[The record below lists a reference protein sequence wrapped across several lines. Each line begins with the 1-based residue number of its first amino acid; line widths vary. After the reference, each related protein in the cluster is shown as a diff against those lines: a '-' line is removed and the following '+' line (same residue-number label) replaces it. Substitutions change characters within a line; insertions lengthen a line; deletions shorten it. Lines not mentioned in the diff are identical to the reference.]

1 MLLQTFWGCLV
12 SGLLWALSSTS
23 PTDTAVLKVLVSLGA
38 SPCRFSG
45 VWMWPFILLP
55 ITLPRAPHK
64 PPAPCS
70 GTHHC
75 SRQPPPRIQT
85 TPPFSSV
92 LRGRREQPVPL
103 AAPRQARTS
112 RASPILP
119 FPSRV
124 EWGLEGSQEPVGFLR
139 PALQKASKGAVKFP
153 TLRVWLSLG

>member
-64 PPAPCS
+64 P
-70 GTHHC
+70 
-75 SRQPPPRIQT
+75 QPPA
-85 TPPFSSV
+85 
-92 LRGRREQPVPL
+92 
-103 AAPRQARTS
+103 AAPTTA
-112 RASPILP
+112 L
-119 FPSRV
+119 
-124 EWGLEGSQEPVGFLR
+124 GNLR
-139 PALQKASKGAVKFP
+139 PASRPRCHSHQCSEAGGSSRSLWPPPDKPEHLEQVPFFPFRPGRSGGWRAARNRWASLDPHCRRQAKAP
-153 TLRVWLSLG
+153 